1 MAKKNFYNNANKQT
15 VSQFSGM
22 NGVEAKGVIDPSSND
37 AAVAPMRVIP
47 TAQAALAIY
56 RNLRD
61 RNLKRIGGYQ
71 KIQGMLDGNP
81 PYNPARMMKEG
92 LSDMCNVNWKD
103 GEALY
108 RQAVLAYWSL
118 FNQVEFIA
126 DFKVTLDEPK
136 EMAMGEGSGYT
147 PEGRKAA
154 SVMNAELGKIIS
166 EEWNNVIRSWPSFN
180 KRMNF
185 HQGELLKFGL
195 NAIIWPDERDWRFKP
210 VSVKN

>member
-37 AAVAPMRVIP
+37 DAVAPMRVIP

-81 PYNPARMMKEG
+81 PYNPVRMMKEG
-92 LSDMCNVNWKD
+92 LSDMCNV
-103 GEALY
+103 
-108 RQAVLAYWSL
+108 
-118 FNQVEFIA
+118 
-126 DFKVTLDEPK
+126 
-136 EMAMGEGSGYT
+136 
-147 PEGRKAA
+147 
-154 SVMNAELGKIIS
+154 
-166 EEWNNVIRSWPSFN
+166 
-180 KRMNF
+180 
-185 HQGELLKFGL
+185 
-195 NAIIWPDERDWRFKP
+195 
-210 VSVKN
+210 